1 MGNTKGKNLKEYFGK
16 KQFLNLEVG
25 HDNLLGTFTV
35 MRVASPSQDL
45 FLLKVLDPRIYD
57 EYTDIQEAVRKLNQE
72 HPQVSSFYFVEE
84 NQQNSEVYDL
94 AFEYGEPL
102 NTFIYEESQLWIFV
116 EQIVEGM
123 IFLESLGYHYPTLS
137 KQYIIQT
144 GRNNV
149 KILNPYSFSDFMK
162 EILQIYLNPQ
172 NPISSRRSYFMMQIS
187 RNIKEMGVLIA
198 TLVSN
203 CNEYQLKSDTSYANK
218 VIDAISIKFSKT
230 LVSLMRQLIHNQ
242 NQLKNFSD
250 IKQLINK
257 LKSQLADESSTA
269 NNFGNNQTVSDT
281 GASSQGFQTQ
291 GQRAQLSQ
299 TQNQQAKVESGQ
311 FQKPQTTIKPDNIY
325 SNQAQISERKL
336 KIFEDLPAVGSKLY
350 SGTTNIEFN
359 QSLIVNQEN
368 ISSKKSIPRSTTV
381 VNPDFNSVP
390 TKNTPSPS
398 PSLYQSQPQFN
409 SNQNQQPWTNISSQ
423 FLQVQLIPQQQQIP
437 ESQSNNLNSQTGIK
451 NVQINFQSLQTSLTS
466 SQLASLLQTKQTQN
480 NNETD
485 NFCRQSRTKFTPQTM
500 SRTLSS
506 PNPLMVNLNLRENP
520 QRLINVT
527 VPVEGQSFPVPK
539 LEPRTSNP
547 QNIANEQRKSTKID
561 EKVEEFAENF
571 RNFENEIPNLSPSRK
586 YSNNSEP
593 IIHPNEKPQFL
604 FVNSNETQNVNINSY
619 IQGIESGITNSPMTD
634 TGAGF
639 FKNNDFFN
647 MQDTNKPVSD
657 MASQPFYFKN
667 NFKHYKNALPEI
679 VVDVSTNFDQD
690 KIPITINQRNEI
702 QENRQLPEIPEFKNE
717 VPTFNEKNSL
727 PEKTL
732 SVPLNPQQTGT
743 NTKQDQKQLSQPQNY
758 IQSNQIQPQISP
770 RKKVIVKLHIKW
782 LPNEE
787 RHQKIVEYD
796 DKSTEEIQMSEEEKT
811 KYITGPKPL
820 ISQLNRSP
828 QPFTV
833 PLNQSQPLQQTQPVF
848 DENPI
853 KGSNVLAYNIPGE
866 FSIENSTINSGVF
879 QSCLHFSLMPQGS
892 ENSILLFRSKPLQ
905 GNPRFFDAAMVVNKR
920 AGISPSMYHNVDQCN
935 VTGGVFPKKETSM
948 NELNVIKKQEYS
960 KQVSMDTLPR
970 IEKLAIPT
978 VLATNARFIKRL

>member
-1 MGNTKGKNLKEYFGK
+1 MGNTKGKNLKEYFSR

-84 NQQNSEVYDL
+84 NQQNPEVYDL

-102 NTFIYEESQLWIFV
+102 NTFIYEETQLWMFV

-172 NPISSRRSYFMMQIS
+172 NPISNRRSYFMMQIS
-187 RNIKEMGVLIA
+187 RNIKELGVLIA

-203 CNEYQLKSDTSYANK
+203 CNEYQLKGDASYANK
-218 VIDAISIKFSKT
+218 VIDAISNKFSKS

-242 NQLKNFSD
+242 NQLKSFSD

-257 LKSQLADESSTA
+257 LKSQLVDESSTV

-291 GQRAQLSQ
+291 GQRAQLPQ
-299 TQNQQAKVESGQ
+299 TQNQQTKVESGQ

-325 SNQAQISERKL
+325 SNQGQTSERKL
-336 KIFEDLPAVGSKLY
+336 KIFEDLPAIGSKLY
-350 SGTTNIEFN
+350 SGTPNIEFN

-368 ISSKKSIPRSTTV
+368 ISSQKSIPRSTTV
-381 VNPDFNSVP
+381 VNPNFNSVP
-390 TKNTPSPS
+390 TQNTPSPS
-398 PSLYQSQPQFN
+398 PSLYPSQPQFN
-409 SNQNQQPWTNISSQ
+409 SNQNQQSLTNISVQ
-423 FLQVQLIPQQQQIP
+423 FPQAQLFPQQQIP
-437 ESQSNNLNSQTGIK
+437 ESQSNTLNSQTGINK
-451 NVQINFQSLQTSLTS
+451 VQINIQSLQTSLTS
-466 SQLASLLQTKQTQN
+466 SQLASLPQTKQTQN

-485 NFCRQSRTKFTPQTM
+485 HFGQQSLAKFTPQTV
-500 SRTLSS
+500 SRTPNS
-506 PNPLMVNLNLRENP
+506 PNPLMLNLNLRESQ

-527 VPVEGQSFPVPK
+527 ASIEGQSFAVPE
-539 LEPRTSNP
+539 LEHRTSNP
-547 QNIANEQRKSTKID
+547 QNIANEQQKPTKID
-561 EKVEEFAENF
+561 EKVEEIVENF
-571 RNFENEIPNLSPSRK
+571 RNFENEMPNLSPSRK

-619 IQGIESGITNSPMTD
+619 IQAIESGITNSPMTD
-634 TGAGF
+634 AGAGF
-639 FKNNDFFN
+639 YKNNDFFN
-647 MQDTNKPVSD
+647 MQDTKKQVSD
-657 MASQPFYFKN
+657 VDSQLFYFKN
-667 NFKHYKNALPEI
+667 NIDHNKNATPEI
-679 VVDVSTNFDQD
+679 VLDVLTNFDQD
-690 KIPITINQRNEI
+690 KKLITINQRNEI
-702 QENRQLPEIPEFKNE
+702 QENRQFPEISEFKNE
-717 VPTFNEKNSL
+717 VPTINEKNSL
-727 PEKTL
+727 SEKTL

-743 NTKQDQKQLSQPQNY
+743 NTRQDQKQLSPPQNY
-758 IQSNQIQPQISP
+758 IQSNQVQPQIPP
-770 RKKVIVKLHIKW
+770 RQKLIVKLHIKW

-820 ISQLNRSP
+820 IPQLNRSP
-828 QPFTV
+828 QPLTV
-833 PLNQSQPLQQTQPVF
+833 PLNQSQPPQQTQPVF

-853 KGSNVLAYNIPGE
+853 KGSNVLTYNIPGE

-879 QSCLHFSLMPQGS
+879 QNCLHFSLMPQGS
-892 ENSILLFRSKPLQ
+892 ENCILLFRSKPLQ

-920 AGISPSMYHNVDQCN
+920 AGISPSMYHNVDQGN
-935 VTGGVFPKKETSM
+935 FTGGVFLKKETSM
-948 NELNVIKKQEYS
+948 NELNVIKKEEYS
-960 KQVSMDTLPR
+960 KPVSMDTLPR
-970 IEKLAIPT
+970 MEKQAIPT
-978 VLATNARFIKRL
+978 VLATNARFIKRS